1 MIKRWSGWIALG
13 LIFTLLVGCAN
24 ANNYIK
30 ETYPLVDV
38 QGKGKENAKVYSA
51 ENQDV
56 PTVAH
61 ELAQKEKP
69 KEKSKESKDQMFLIY
84 KAKIIN
90 IQKDPTNEKNSLIE
104 IDSIE
109 YAKNNYA
116 ADFLKGY
123 LTASILQSVL
133 GGGWFSDNGHSDYGG
148 YSSQPSASK
157 STKSTTSTKSDSNT
171 PATSD
176 RTGTF
181 SSKSSSKTKSTSSAL
196 TRKNDGSKPSFK
208 KPSTSKKSGS
218 FTKKKK

>member
-1 MIKRWSGWIALG
+1 MKRWSGWIALG
-13 LIFTLLVGCAN
+13 IIFTLMVGCSN

-38 QGKGKENAKVYSA
+38 QGAGKENAKVYSA

-61 ELAQKEKP
+61 ELAQKETP
-69 KEKSKESKDQMFLIY
+69 KEKSKESTEKMFLIY
-84 KAKIIN
+84 KDKIIN

-104 IDSIE
+104 IDSIQ

-116 ADFLKGY
+116 SDFLKTY
-123 LTASILQSVL
+123 LTATILQSVL
-133 GGGWFSDNGHSDYGG
+133 GGGWFSDDGKSKYGG
-148 YSSQPSASK
+148 YSSQSSSSQ
-157 STKSTTSTKSDSNT
+157 STKSATVKKDPNT
-171 PATSD
+171 PTTSD
-176 RTGTF
+176 RKGTF
-181 SSKSSSKTKSTSSAL
+181 SSKSSTKAKSTSSAL
-196 TRKNDGSKPSFK
+196 KRKNDGSTPSFK